1 LLSIDAFPKAVP
13 VFFQSPQ
20 IGFQQPEYSLSFP
33 CADPGGLNTNYEALL
48 PVHQATCF
56 GDMFLDATK
65 VLFHAHAKLTRWAV
79 TCACG
84 LRVTEWHGGLDCPAS
99 IMPPLRAE

>member
-1 LLSIDAFPKAVP
+1 MFFVGPECGP
-13 VFFQSPQ
+13 VFLQSPQ

-33 CADPGGLNTNYEALL
+33 CAEAGGLNTNYEALL
-48 PVHQATCF
+48 PLHHATCS

-79 TCACG
+79 KSLG
-84 LRVTEWHGGLDCPAS
+84 FRSDLGRHDWH
-99 IMPPLRAE
+99 